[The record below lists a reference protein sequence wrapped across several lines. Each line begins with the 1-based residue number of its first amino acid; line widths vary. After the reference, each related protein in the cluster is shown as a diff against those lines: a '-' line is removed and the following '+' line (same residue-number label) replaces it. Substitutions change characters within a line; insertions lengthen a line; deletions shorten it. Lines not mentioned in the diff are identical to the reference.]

1 MKLTTSFRSADLG
14 RKALAPRASTPCA
27 SVLLPVPES
36 TTMRAA
42 GKRSRNS
49 ASPLRPWVSGSARSS
64 STRPMLAWW
73 VSYRASA
80 SADVAGLE
88 DLDVRAGRRGL
99 RLHQRADAQA
109 QQVVVVHDQDRRGR
123 AGGCA
128 GLRGRATGVRVAK
141 SRWSHAPIL
150 AA

>member
-14 RKALAPRASTPCA
+14 RKAAAPRASTPCA

-36 TTMRAA
+36 TTMRACGKAQAEFGQAAQAVRVGQCQVEQHEADA
-42 GKRSRNS
+42 GLVGFVQGQRI
-49 ASPLRPWVSGSARSS
+49 G
-64 STRPMLAWW
+64 
-73 VSYRASA
+73 
-80 SADVAGLE
+80 DVAGLE

-109 QQVVVVHDQDRRGR
+109 QQVVVVHDQDRGGRGR
-123 AGGCA
+123 A
-128 GLRGRATGVRVAK
+128 RRPPRPVTGVRVRESMEGAT
-141 SRWSHAPIL
+141 RLIL